1 MSEYIFLF
9 GKRNTSCISAVLGLN
24 RLLLILQLS
33 FSEKI
38 LSFCSWLAEQVSTVV
53 NKVSRPSPEAHQP
66 LVELIDSLKKK
77 YSVPGAPWDVLL
89 PTGSGTFEG
98 YVGWGAGC
106 GASADGRRS
115 GSPIASDLSAAPTPL
130 DKPPVPKSFD
140 IYK

>member
-1 MSEYIFLF
+1 MP
-9 GKRNTSCISAVLGLN
+9 
-24 RLLLILQLS
+24 LILQLS

-77 YSVPGAPWDVLL
+77 YSAPGAPWDVLM

-130 DKPPVPKSFD
+130 DKPPVPKSFG